1 MPIAKSESL
10 FLLIQSLSKSEKRS
24 FKLYVG
30 RNQDAKDSLY
40 IRLFDLLDK
49 ADAADDVFLKQKLG
63 GLSNAAYSNL
73 KKHLFEQL
81 MIVLR
86 LLSKEKK
93 QNFKIR
99 EYIDFSYILYGK
111 GLHWQALEVLEKAK
125 KLSRKHFNDF
135 SLLTI
140 VELEKLIQSR
150 HITRTK
156 GDSINE
162 LIDQSEYLSTRVS
175 DRIVLS
181 NIRLK
186 LHKQYVEKGHIES
199 REKEI
204 ELMENFSASMD
215 KIDESKLEGIEKI
228 YYYQSYVWF
237 HYILDQFEECLK
249 WSIKWVNA
257 FKESEELQ
265 RRDVDLYMRGYHYV
279 LTSAYNEKD
288 ILVYEK
294 YLIEL
299 EQYRHTNYSKLN
311 HNSQIVSFQYVHNG
325 RMNLHFLQGTF
336 QEGLKNIP
344 RTIKR
349 IKLYAR
355 KLDYHKVMVIYYKVA
370 WMYIGAEQPEKAI
383 SYLDYIID
391 LTDKSLREDIQCYA
405 RIMKLMAL
413 FDMQEYNAI
422 LKYGMDFQKF
432 YHKLK
437 HPNRVQLAVLQ
448 MLETLAK
455 APLLTQKE
463 ILKEDYSKLKL
474 LKENNFEKR
483 AFIYLDVLPW
493 IMSKVTRKNI
503 EESVKE
509 EYHGKIE
516 NKNNLKFFN

>member
-30 RNQDAKDSLY
+30 RNQDAKDSQY
-40 IRLFDLLDK
+40 IKLFDFLDR
-49 ADAADDVFLKQKLG
+49 AAEADDLVLKEKLG

-93 QNFKIR
+93 DNFKIR

-125 KLSRKHFNDF
+125 RLSQKHYNDF

-140 VELEKLIQSR
+140 IELEKLIQSR

-156 GDSINE
+156 SDSIDE
-162 LIDQSEYLSTRVS
+162 LIDQSEVLSSRVK
-175 DRIVLS
+175 DRIILS

-204 ELMENFSASMD
+204 ELMESFSLNMK
-215 KIDESKLEGIEKI
+215 KIDESKLEGIEEI

-237 HYILDQFEECLK
+237 YYILDQFEECMK
-249 WSIKWVNA
+249 WSIKWVDA
-257 FKESEELQ
+257 FKQSEELQ

-279 LTSAYNEKD
+279 LTSAFNVKD
-288 ILVYEK
+288 VPVYEK

-299 EQYRHTNYSKLN
+299 EQYRQDNYSKLN
-311 HNSQIVSFQYVHNG
+311 PNSQIVSFQYVHNG
-325 RMNLHFLQGTF
+325 RMNLHFLKGTF
-336 QEGLKNIP
+336 DEGIKGISS
-344 RTIKR
+344 TIKR
-349 IKLYAR
+349 VKRYAK

-370 WMYIGAEQPEKAI
+370 WMYIGAGVPEKSL
-383 SYLDYIID
+383 SYLDFIID

-413 FDMQEYNAI
+413 YDMEEYNLI
-422 LKYGMDFQKF
+422 IKHGKGFQKF
-432 YHKLK
+432 YDKLK
-437 HPNRVQLAVLQ
+437 NPNRVQQTILQ
-448 MLETLAK
+448 MLKQLASV
-455 APLLTQKE
+455 PILSQKD
-463 ILKEDYSKLKL
+463 ILKVNYEELKRL
-474 LKENNFEKR
+474 RENNFEKR
-483 AFIYLDVLPW
+483 AFIYLDILPW
-493 IMSKVTRKNI
+493 IASKINRKSI
-503 EESVKE
+503 GESV
-509 EYHGKIE
+509 IRS
-516 NKNNLKFFN
+516 

>member
-40 IRLFDLLDK
+40 IQLFDLLDK
-49 ADAADDVFLKQKLG
+49 ANQADDHLLKKKLG
-63 GLSNAAYSNL
+63 GPSNAAYSNL

-93 QNFKIR
+93 ENFKIR
-99 EYIDFSYILYGK
+99 EYIDFTYILYGK

-125 KLSRKHFNDF
+125 KLSKKHFNDF

-140 VELEKLIQSR
+140 IELEKLIQSR

-156 GDSINE
+156 GDSIDE
-162 LIDQSEYLSTRVS
+162 LIDQSEHLSRRVI
-175 DRIVLS
+175 DRITLS

-186 LHKQYVEKGHIES
+186 LHKKYVEQGHIGS
-199 REKEI
+199 KEKAI
-204 ELMENFSASMD
+204 ELTKTFSESMENINKSN
-215 KIDESKLEGIEKI
+215 LEGIEEI

-249 WSIKWVNA
+249 WSVKWVNA
-257 FKESEELQ
+257 FKQSDELQ
-265 RRDVDLYMRGYHYV
+265 RRDVDLYMRGYHYI
-279 LTSAYNEKD
+279 LTSAYNVKN
-288 ILVYEK
+288 ISIYEH
-294 YLIEL
+294 YLTEL
-299 EQYRHTNYSKLN
+299 EEYRHSNYSKLN

-325 RMNLHFLQGTF
+325 RMNLHFLNGTF
-336 QEGLKNIP
+336 EEGLKNIP
-344 RTIKR
+344 STLKR
-349 IKLYAR
+349 IKRYSV
-355 KLDYHKVMVIYYKVA
+355 KLDYHKVMVIYYKIA
-370 WMYIGAEQPEKAI
+370 WMYIGAGEPKKAL

-413 FDMQEYNAI
+413 YDMQEYNMI
-422 LKYGMDFQKF
+422 VKYGTDFQKF

-437 HPNRVQLAVLQ
+437 NPNRVQFTVLQ
-448 MLETLAK
+448 LLARLAK
-455 APLLTQKE
+455 APILSQKD
-463 ILKEDYSKLKL
+463 ILRENFENIKN

-483 AFIYLDVLPW
+483 AFIYLDILPW
-493 IMSKVTRKNI
+493 ISSKVERRSIGECIK
-503 EESVKE
+503 
-509 EYHGKIE
+509 
-516 NKNNLKFFN
+516 L

>member
-10 FLLIQSLSKSEKRS
+10 FLLVQSLSKSEKRS

-40 IRLFDLLDK
+40 IKLFDLLDK
-49 ADAADDVFLKQKLG
+49 ASGADDLVLKKKLG

-111 GLHWQALEVLEKAK
+111 GLHWQALEILEKAK
-125 KLSRKHFNDF
+125 RLSQKHYNDF
-135 SLLTI
+135 SLLTVI
-140 VELEKLIQSR
+140 ELEKLIQSR

-156 GDSINE
+156 GDSIDE

-175 DRIVLS
+175 DRINLS

-199 REKEI
+199 REKEV
-204 ELMENFSASMD
+204 ELMDTFFVNMQT
-215 KIDESKLEGIEKI
+215 IDESKLEGIEKI

-237 HYILDQFEECLK
+237 YYILDQFEECLK

-265 RRDVDLYMRGYHYV
+265 RRDVDLYMRGYHYA
-279 LTSAYNEKD
+279 LTSAYNVKD
-288 ILVYEK
+288 VLTYEE

-299 EQYRHTNYSKLN
+299 EQYRHKNYGKLN

-325 RMNLHFLQGTF
+325 RMNLHFLKGTF
-336 QEGLKNIP
+336 QEGLKNISS
-344 RTIKR
+344 TIKR
-349 IKLYAR
+349 IKRYSR

-370 WMYIGAEQPEKAI
+370 WMYIGAEEPDKAL

-413 FDMQEYNAI
+413 FDMQEYNQI
-422 LKYGMDFQKF
+422 LRYGKDFQKF
-432 YHKLK
+432 YDKLK
-437 HPNRVQLAVLQ
+437 HPNRVQLTVLQ
-448 MLETLAK
+448 MLEKLAN
-455 APLLTQKE
+455 APIFSQKD
-463 ILKEDYSKLKL
+463 ILRECFEKLKL

-493 IMSKVTRKNI
+493 ISSKVERRSI
-503 EESVKE
+503 GESVR
-509 EYHGKIE
+509 GI
-516 NKNNLKFFN
+516 

>member
-10 FLLIQSLSKSEKRS
+10 FLLVQSLSKSEKRS

-30 RNQDAKDSLY
+30 RNQDGKDSLY
-40 IRLFDLLDK
+40 SKLFDLLDRQVQ
-49 ADAADDVFLKQKLG
+49 ADDLLLKKKLG
-63 GLSNAAYSNL
+63 GLSTAAYSNL

-86 LLSKEKK
+86 LLNKEKK

-125 KLSRKHFNDF
+125 KLSQKHFNDF

-140 VELEKLIQSR
+140 IELEKLIQSR

-156 GDSINE
+156 GDSIDE
-162 LIDQSEYLSTRVS
+162 LIHQSEYLSTRVS
-175 DRIVLS
+175 DRITLS

-186 LHKQYVEKGHIES
+186 LHKQYVEQGHIES

-204 ELMENFSASMD
+204 ELMETFSDSMK
-215 KIDESKLEGIEKI
+215 KIDQSKLEGIEEI

-249 WSIKWVNA
+249 WSVKWVNA

-279 LTSAYNEKD
+279 LTSAYNVKD
-288 ILVYEK
+288 VSTHEK

-299 EQYRHTNYSKLN
+299 DQYRDTSYSKLN

-325 RMNLHFLQGTF
+325 RMNLHFLKGTF

-344 RTIKR
+344 STIKR
-349 IKLYAR
+349 IKRYSR

-370 WMYIGAEQPEKAI
+370 WMYIGAEKPNKALG
-383 SYLDYIID
+383 YLDFIID

-413 FDMQEYNAI
+413 FDMQEYNQI
-422 LKYGMDFQKF
+422 LKYGKDFQKF
-432 YHKLK
+432 YNKMK
-437 HPNRVQLAVLQ
+437 HPNRVQLTVLKL
-448 MLETLAK
+448 LEKLAN
-455 APLLTQKE
+455 APIFSQKD
-463 ILKEDYSKLKL
+463 ILKEYYEKLKL
-474 LKENNFEKR
+474 LKENKFEKR

-493 IMSKVTRKNI
+493 ISSKVEKRSI
-503 EESVKE
+503 GESV
-509 EYHGKIE
+509 
-516 NKNNLKFFN
+516 

>member
-10 FLLIQSLSKSEKRS
+10 FLLVKSLSKSEKRS

-40 IRLFDLLDK
+40 IKLFDLLDK
-49 ADAADDVFLKQKLG
+49 ASGADDLVLKKKLG

-111 GLHWQALEVLEKAK
+111 GLHWQALEILEKAK
-125 KLSRKHFNDF
+125 RLSQKHYNDF
-135 SLLTI
+135 SLLTVI
-140 VELEKLIQSR
+140 ELEKLIQSR

-156 GDSINE
+156 GDSIDK

-175 DRIVLS
+175 DRITLS

-199 REKEI
+199 REKEV
-204 ELMENFSASMD
+204 ELMNTFFVNMQT
-215 KIDESKLEGIEKI
+215 IDESKLEGIEEI

-265 RRDVDLYMRGYHYV
+265 RRDVDLYMRGFHYV
-279 LTSAYNEKD
+279 LTSAYNVKD
-288 ILVYEK
+288 VPTYEE

-299 EQYRHTNYSKLN
+299 EQYRHTNYGKLN

-325 RMNLHFLQGTF
+325 RMNLHFLNGTF
-336 QEGLKNIP
+336 KEGLKDIP
-344 RTIKR
+344 STIKR
-349 IKLYAR
+349 IKRYSR

-370 WMYIGAEQPEKAI
+370 WMYIGAEEPSNALY
-383 SYLDYIID
+383 YLDYIID

-413 FDMQEYNAI
+413 FDMQEYNQI
-422 LKYGMDFQKF
+422 LKYGKDFQKF
-432 YHKLK
+432 YDKLK
-437 HPNRVQLAVLQ
+437 HPNRVQLTVLQ
-448 MLETLAK
+448 MLEKLAN
-455 APLLTQKE
+455 APIFSQKD
-463 ILKEDYSKLKL
+463 ILREDFEKLKL

-493 IMSKVTRKNI
+493 ISSKLERRSI
-503 EESVKE
+503 GESVR
-509 EYHGKIE
+509 GI
-516 NKNNLKFFN
+516 

>member
-40 IRLFDLLDK
+40 IKLFHLLDK
-49 ADAADDVFLKQKLG
+49 ADQVDDLLFKNKLG
-63 GLSNAAYSNL
+63 DLSNAAYSNI

-86 LLSKEKK
+86 QLSKEKK

-125 KLSRKHFNDF
+125 KLSKKYYNDF

-140 VELEKLIQSR
+140 IELEKLIQSR

-156 GDSINE
+156 GDSIDE
-162 LIDQSEYLSTRVS
+162 LIEQSEYLSDRVS
-175 DRIVLS
+175 DRIKLS

-186 LHKQYVEKGHIES
+186 LHKQYVEQGHIAS
-199 REKEI
+199 RQKEL
-204 ELMENFSASMD
+204 ELMDTFTESMK
-215 KIDESKLEGIEKI
+215 KIDESNLKGIEVI

-237 HYILDQFEECLK
+237 YYILDQFDECLK

-257 FKESEELQ
+257 FKSSEELQ

-279 LTSAYNEKD
+279 LTSAFNVKN
-288 ILVYEK
+288 VTTYEQ

-299 EQYRHTNYSKLN
+299 EGYRHSNYSKLN
-311 HNSQIVSFQYVHNG
+311 LNSQIVSFQYVHNG
-325 RMNLHFLQGTF
+325 RMNLHFLNGTF
-336 QEGLKNIP
+336 QEGLKGLS
-344 RTIKR
+344 RTLNRIKR
-349 IKLYAR
+349 YAT
-355 KLDYHKVMVIYYKVA
+355 KLDYHKVMVIYFKVA
-370 WMYIGAEQPEKAI
+370 WMYIGAGSPEKALT
-383 SYLDYIID
+383 YLDYIID
-391 LTDKSLREDIQCYA
+391 LTDKSLREDIQTYA

-413 FDMQEYNAI
+413 YDLQEYNEI
-422 LKYGMDFQKF
+422 LKYSQDFQKF
-432 YHKLK
+432 YGKLK
-437 HPNRVQLAVLQ
+437 HPNRVQLTILQ
-448 MLETLAK
+448 LIEKLART
-455 APLLTQKE
+455 PLFSQKE
-463 ILKEDYSKLKL
+463 ILKEHFQKLKL

-483 AFIYLDVLPW
+483 AFIYLDILPW
-493 IMSKVTRKNI
+493 ISSKLNRKTI
-503 EESVKE
+503 GASVRDMK
-509 EYHGKIE
+509 
-516 NKNNLKFFN
+516 

>member
-10 FLLIQSLSKSEKRS
+10 YLLVQSLSKSEKRS

-40 IRLFDLLDK
+40 IKLFDLLDK
-49 ADAADDVFLKQKLG
+49 ATEADDLFLKKKLG
-63 GLSNAAYSNL
+63 GPSNAAYSNL

-86 LLSKEKK
+86 LLNREKK
-93 QNFKIR
+93 ENFKIR
-99 EYIDFSYILYGK
+99 EYIDYSYVLYGK

-125 KLSRKHFNDF
+125 KLSKKNFNDF

-140 VELEKLIQSR
+140 IELEKLIQSR

-162 LIDQSEYLSTRVS
+162 LIDQSEYLSRRVI
-175 DRIVLS
+175 DRITLS

-186 LHKQYVEKGHIES
+186 LHKQYVEQGHIES
-199 REKEI
+199 KEKAI
-204 ELMENFSASMD
+204 ELTKTFSESME
-215 KIDESKLEGIEKI
+215 KIVKSNLEGIEEI

-257 FKESEELQ
+257 FKESDELQ

-279 LTSAYNEKD
+279 LTSAYNVKD
-288 ILVYEK
+288 SKTYEQ

-299 EQYRHTNYSKLN
+299 EEYRHTNYNKLN

-325 RMNLHFLQGTF
+325 RMNLHFLNGTF
-336 QEGLKNIP
+336 EEGLKNIP
-344 RTIKR
+344 STLKR
-349 IKLYAR
+349 IKRYSV
-355 KLDYHKVMVIYYKVA
+355 KLDYHKIMVIYYKIA
-370 WMYIGAEQPEKAI
+370 WMYIGAGEPKKALI
-383 SYLDYIID
+383 FLDYIID

-413 FDMQEYNAI
+413 YDMQEYNMI
-422 LKYGMDFQKF
+422 VKYGKDFQKF
-432 YHKLK
+432 YDKLK
-437 HPNRVQLAVLQ
+437 NPSKVQLTILQ
-448 MLETLAK
+448 MLVTVANV
-455 APLLTQKE
+455 PIFSQKS
-463 ILKEDYSKLKL
+463 ILKGNFEKLKS

-483 AFIYLDVLPW
+483 AFIYLDIIPW
-493 IMSKVTRKNI
+493 ISSKLERKSI
-503 EESVKE
+503 GECI
-509 EYHGKIE
+509 H
-516 NKNNLKFFN
+516 L